1 MPVAII
7 EIIIVDQL
15 SGIIPKNFD
24 IGLMQVKNKNPIFK
38 IIIILVENRII
49 VLITKFYDDCL
60 KFILLYCMQYLNYDH
75 RI

>member
-38 IIIILVENRII
+38 III
-49 VLITKFYDDCL
+49 F
-60 KFILLYCMQYLNYDH
+60 
-75 RI
+75 